1 MNYIQ
6 EKDELERLKSP
17 TGWINNIKHFFIK
30 EDEVS
35 NKAGRLLLNHGYLD
49 VAYKTKNECF
59 LENPK
64 LKTMIKEL
72 WYGEEYQT
80 RRKIDT
86 ILRLFLCIMHVF
98 IMPFMLFTLDKPS
111 WIYKKY
117 HTPILKLWVNTV
129 GLLSF
134 LAAFAYMLLFDYK
147 ENGVSQS
154 EFAVLFWIVN
164 KFVDEFQQICIA
176 VYRDSKRKREKSFLT
191 EYGQDMWNRLDLLII
206 LTSFLGFIV
215 KLLFEDDF
223 LQGFAKIMF
232 LVSYIMLNI
241 RVLNM
246 FWTSEFL
253 GSQLVIIQ
261 KKIKITSAFMAIMIV
276 IMMCYN
282 VVDYA
287 LLYPNTEFT
296 WTEIENIVRN
306 GYWTLY
312 GDFQEDAGNDCTDNA
327 TLYSQGVQQR
337 CPSYLGALLSPYLRA
352 IYCLIAILMLL
363 NMLIA
368 IYTCRE
374 SNVSH
379 KIVSIHSRERESN
392 VFEDY
397 SIEQKI
403 MSEQNMTEE
412 KDADK
417 MYSKSPGEEVDKKIS
432 KIIQELNEV
441 KVCKIVI
448 Y

>member
-1 MNYIQ
+1 
-6 EKDELERLKSP
+6 
-17 TGWINNIKHFFIK
+17 
-30 EDEVS
+30 
-35 NKAGRLLLNHGYLD
+35 
-49 VAYKTKNECF
+49 
-59 LENPK
+59 
-64 LKTMIKEL
+64 
-72 WYGEEYQT
+72 
-80 RRKIDT
+80 
-86 ILRLFLCIMHVF
+86 
-98 IMPFMLFTLDKPS
+98 
-111 WIYKKY
+111 
-117 HTPILKLWVNTV
+117 
-129 GLLSF
+129 
-134 LAAFAYMLLFDYK
+134 MLLFDYK

-296 WTEIENIVRN
+296 WTEIENIFRN

-312 GDFQEDAGNDCTDNA
+312 GDFQEDAG
-327 TLYSQGVQQR
+327 
-337 CPSYLGALLSPYLRA
+337 
-352 IYCLIAILMLL
+352 ML
-363 NMLIA
+363 
-368 IYTCRE
+368 
-374 SNVSH
+374 
-379 KIVSIHSRERESN
+379 
-392 VFEDY
+392 
-397 SIEQKI
+397 
-403 MSEQNMTEE
+403 
-412 KDADK
+412 
-417 MYSKSPGEEVDKKIS
+417 
-432 KIIQELNEV
+432 
-441 KVCKIVI
+441 
-448 Y
+448 